1 MSNLLAKFRAAKST
15 PKAFETLEQE
25 TFHKFKDQLRC
36 HCTSPVTNNGRGG
49 DLNQFGVG
57 LIQTACKNKACRAR
71 NRLNKILEENG
82 LAQIANILKETMQT
96 IVKEK
101 EAKSGSQPVQ
111 KKITEAFGKK
121 RKSSTAS
128 LNEHDKTAD
137 EVPKPTDNEVNSS
150 TEKDLLLKI
159 IEDLRNENKAY
170 QAMTQ
175 ELTKKVEMLTEQIRI
190 LASKDNVAPP

>member
-1 MSNLLAKFRAAKST
+1 VREMEKIFSSQDTLSKNDPPGKFDNSKVEDSMIIDDFNTSENSNEVATTTFDHVAQNAPSTVPSSLEDPVSIDSVIASLLEKFRAAKRT

-101 EAKSGSQPVQ
+101 EAKSGNQPVQ
-111 KKITEAFGKK
+111 KKITEAF
-121 RKSSTAS
+121 
-128 LNEHDKTAD
+128 
-137 EVPKPTDNEVNSS
+137 
-150 TEKDLLLKI
+150 
-159 IEDLRNENKAY
+159 
-170 QAMTQ
+170 
-175 ELTKKVEMLTEQIRI
+175 
-190 LASKDNVAPP
+190 